1 MRYGMRV
8 EPESLVG
15 ELLTHIDI
23 DSEKN
28 EIMLTTASGRV
39 VKVYHDQDCCETVE
53 IESMEGDWKSLVGKV
68 LIEVEQKEFDKGDPP
83 PNEYSESWTRTEL
96 RFCVGDATVISRW
109 IGTSNGYYS
118 EDVDF
123 ELISQTA

>member
-1 MRYGMRV
+1 MEYGMRV
-8 EPESLVG
+8 EPASLVG
-15 ELLTHIDI
+15 EVLTHVDI
-23 DSEKN
+23 DDKLGV
-28 EIMLTTASGRV
+28 IMLTTESGRV
-39 VKVYHDQDCCETVE
+39 VKVFHDQDCCEHVY
-53 IESMEGDWKSLVGKV
+53 IDGFDGDMQSLVGKV

-96 RFCVGDATVISRW
+96 RFRVDDATVISRW